1 MIDPFND
8 NPELYTT
15 KRVTFSR
22 PFTLGAAPEVY
33 PAGAYQVETMQQ
45 VWEAGRH
52 GALRRM
58 STVLVVPTPTGS
70 FSRQVSGTEL
80 NHAIAEDA
88 ELDGSSS

>member
-1 MIDPFND
+1 MSDPFND

-15 KRVTFSR
+15 KRVTFCR
-22 PFTLGAAPEVY
+22 PFTLGSAPEVY

-45 VWEAGRH
+45 VLEANGH

-70 FSRQVSGTEL
+70 FSRQVSGAEL
-80 NHAIAEDA
+80 DQAIAEDA
-88 ELDGSSS
+88 ELDGSGS